1 MNYPKHLHKD
11 IQEAIILSKDP
22 EHWWF
27 GCSKEMIIEHFVEE
41 EETEKYISRLLAE
54 QAWVEEAERN
64 SGYFRSFGAG
74 WTEEEGGP
82 VDDNQEQGA

>member
-1 MNYPKHLHKD
+1 MPCLTFRGTMNYPKHLHKD

-41 EETEKYISRLLAE
+41 EETEKYISRKLAE
-54 QAWVEEAERN
+54 WKVVEEAERN
-64 SGYFRSFGAG
+64 SGYFRSREFDH
-74 WTEEEGGP
+74 P
-82 VDDNQEQGA
+82 SDV